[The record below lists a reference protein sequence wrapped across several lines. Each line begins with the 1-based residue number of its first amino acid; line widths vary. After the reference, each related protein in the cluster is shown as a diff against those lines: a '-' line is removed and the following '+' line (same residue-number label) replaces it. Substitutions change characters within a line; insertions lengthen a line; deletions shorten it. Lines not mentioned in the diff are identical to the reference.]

1 MAKYIGKAMSVSTF
15 EIKQCKLA
23 LTVTFFMH
31 TFCVHLRARKTILLA
46 QKSVHAN
53 IKFVEPRLW

>member
-1 MAKYIGKAMSVSTF
+1 MSVSTF